1 MTDQQL
7 EAERKKLRDLYRK
20 RADVNADVE
29 VQFAKVYHEVQR
41 RWKKKAR
48 ETK

>member
-7 EAERKKLRDLYRK
+7 EAERKKLRGLYQK
-20 RADVNADVE
+20 RADLQVE
-29 VQFAKVYHEVQR
+29 VELQFAKLHAEMHR

>member
-1 MTDQQL
+1 MTDKQL

-20 RADVNADVE
+20 RANVNAE
-29 VQFAKVYHEVQR
+29 VDEQFAKVHAEVTR
-41 RWKKKAR
+41 RWKKEAR